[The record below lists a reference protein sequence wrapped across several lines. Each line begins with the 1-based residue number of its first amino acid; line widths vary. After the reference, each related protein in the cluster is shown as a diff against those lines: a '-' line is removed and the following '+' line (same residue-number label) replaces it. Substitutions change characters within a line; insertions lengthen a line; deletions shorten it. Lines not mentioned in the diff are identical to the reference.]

1 MNEPINHVRNL
12 KISLGIVVFIALLL
26 WAANPFS
33 GVIGMGITMV
43 VAGLPIGIALAVVS
57 SRRKFPEKKF
67 SQLDISELQEQ
78 ISNLKVMRV
87 FHLLVGAL
95 SAGIPAFYVVKI
107 FFESAGFANLASTGW
122 TGQGQTIILMIC
134 AFVMLS
140 STIPFALARANLKKQ
155 RFIQA
160 MLS

>member
-33 GVIGMGITMV
+33 GVISMGITMV

-57 SRRKFPEKKF
+57 SRAKLPERKF
-67 SQLDISELQEQ
+67 SQLDNSELQEK

-87 FHLLVGAL
+87 FHLLVGTI
-95 SAGIPAFYVVKI
+95 SAGIPTFYVVKI
-107 FFESAGFANLASTGW
+107 FFESAGFTTLTSTGW
-122 TGQGQTIILMIC
+122 TGQGQAIILMIC
-134 AFVMLS
+134 AFVLLGS
-140 STIPFALARANLKKQ
+140 IVPFALARANLKKE
-155 RFIQA
+155 RAIQA
-160 MLS
+160 MLR